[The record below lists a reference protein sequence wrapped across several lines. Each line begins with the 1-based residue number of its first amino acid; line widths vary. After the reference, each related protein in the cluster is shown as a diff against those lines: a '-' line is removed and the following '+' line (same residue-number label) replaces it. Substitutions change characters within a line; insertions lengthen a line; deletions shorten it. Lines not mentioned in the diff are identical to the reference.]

1 MPFICEE
8 LWHTIHPGHVPQKS
22 IALSSYPKDTYKTA
36 ETDLE
41 ELGVSWQLMQNLIGD
56 IRAQRK
62 ERKVPERESTPVQV
76 AFIPF
81 GDWVHFFRRNLDII
95 APLARVS
102 RFDFVEPDV
111 LTDRPGVRIS
121 RLWSLD
127 VNYEQEIDIPA
138 ERERLTKEIA
148 KLEKNI
154 ASAERQL
161 GNDAFLAKAPP
172 AIVEGLKKQ
181 EAENRLLL
189 EKAKAALAT
198 LPPE

>member
-1 MPFICEE
+1 
-8 LWHTIHPGHVPQKS
+8 
-22 IALSSYPKDTYKTA
+22 
-36 ETDLE
+36 
-41 ELGVSWQLMQNLIGD
+41 
-56 IRAQRK
+56 
-62 ERKVPERESTPVQV
+62 
-76 AFIPF
+76 
-81 GDWVHFFRRNLDII
+81 
-95 APLARVS
+95 LARASSVKKN
-102 RFDFVEPDV
+102 VEPLVGANIRSEAEFDIQV
-111 LTDRPGVRIS
+111 I
-121 RLWSLD
+121 
-127 VNYEQEIDIPA
+127 YEATIDIPA